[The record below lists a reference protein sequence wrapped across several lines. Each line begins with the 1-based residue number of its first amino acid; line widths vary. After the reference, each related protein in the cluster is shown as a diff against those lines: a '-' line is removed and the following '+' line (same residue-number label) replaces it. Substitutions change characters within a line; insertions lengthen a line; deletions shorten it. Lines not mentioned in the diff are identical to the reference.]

1 MRILSL
7 QPTATEILFALGLGR
22 QIVGVSHECTYP
34 PAALKLPIV
43 VRATIDSDTLSSG
56 EIDAAVREAAAGGK
70 RLYAIDRDLVRKLK
84 PDLVF
89 TQDLCDV

>member
-22 QIVGVSHECTYP
+22 QVVGVSHECTFP
-34 PAALKLPIV
+34 PEAMRKPVV
-43 VRATIDSDTLSSG
+43 VRATIDSDSLSSG
-56 EIDAAVREAAAGGK
+56 EIDAAVRAAARDGA
-70 RLYAIDRDLVRKLK
+70 RLYSVDSSLVKRLK
-84 PDLVF
+84 PDLIF

>member
-7 QPTATEILFALGLGR
+7 QPTATEILFALGLGKHV
-22 QIVGVSHECTYP
+22 VGVSHECTYP
-34 PAALKLPIV
+34 PEALKLPIV

-56 EIDAAVREAAAGGK
+56 EIDAAVREAAASGN
-70 RLYAIDRDLVRKLK
+70 RLYALDHALAKKLK
-84 PDLVF
+84 PDLIF